1 MSACGTSSGST
12 SRHIHTS
19 EIKISRQCDMQL
31 SPECLCN
38 AHFEFNI
45 SPQNLVAL
53 KIAAHRTDLHKAVL
67 QGSVLFLLS
76 SAVWA
81 KRFSHCACRF
91 TFVWHLPQQMLLN
104 VTTTEFQIPLWESGT
119 YKLAQMPKRCIVLSL
134 PPLRANALCLLAVK
148 IGLHQA

>member
-1 MSACGTSSGST
+1 MW
-12 SRHIHTS
+12 H
-19 EIKISRQCDMQL
+19 QL
-31 SPECLCN
+31 R
-38 AHFEFNI
+38 FNI
-45 SPQNLVAL
+45 QAHPHFWNQNLQTMWHAVVTRVSVQCTL
-53 KIAAHRTDLHKAVL
+53 WVQHLTPKSGCSEDRCTQDRDLHKAVL

-76 SAVWA
+76 SAVWV
-81 KRFSHCACRF
+81 KRSSHCACRF

-134 PPLRANALCLLAVK
+134 PPLRANALCLLAIK